1 MIIALYILF
10 SVVSFLRRDYIRFYE
25 VREGSLV
32 RENQYNGIILRE
44 ETAYPAAQSGYV
56 HFTVPEG
63 RKIAKNAELYTID
76 ESGKLEKYLEEH
88 PELQQNL
95 TEKQVLELKNRLE
108 NFSQSFQDNQFNTL
122 YSFPSSL
129 SGDSLAFSGEDGMKQ
144 LNSILATLGIQY
156 IVEKAPE
163 AGTVSYL
170 LDGYEGFKEE
180 EISADT
186 FRNQKSKK
194 TITKGGDHVEEG
206 KSLYKIIRSSD
217 WEILF
222 SLTEEERKEMENRHK
237 VTLVFSDQDLELPAE
252 LYFIHGKDGKI
263 YGKVKIQNYDDYFLE
278 DRFLSFALKEKE
290 ESCLKIPASSVVKK
304 EFYVIPNEFL
314 LTEKDGSQ
322 GFKRKGENGTV
333 QYVPTEI
340 YRKDQQFSYVSI
352 PKTGEENAIKTG
364 DLIVKDGSTDS
375 YTVGPTKLL
384 EGVYNIN
391 KGYAVFRQIVAL
403 EKNDEYVIVEKNTPS
418 GIEVYDHIVLEGSMV
433 RDGQLI
439 FQ

>member
-1 MIIALYILF
+1 
-10 SVVSFLRRDYIRFYE
+10 
-25 VREGSLV
+25 
-32 RENQYNGIILRE
+32 
-44 ETAYPAAQSGYV
+44 
-56 HFTVPEG
+56 
-63 RKIAKNAELYTID
+63 
-76 ESGKLEKYLEEH
+76 
-88 PELQQNL
+88 
-95 TEKQVLELKNRLE
+95 
-108 NFSQSFQDNQFNTL
+108 
-122 YSFPSSL
+122 
-129 SGDSLAFSGEDGMKQ
+129 
-144 LNSILATLGIQY
+144 
-156 IVEKAPE
+156 
-163 AGTVSYL
+163 
-170 LDGYEGFKEE
+170 
-180 EISADT
+180 
-186 FRNQKSKK
+186 
-194 TITKGGDHVEEG
+194 
-206 KSLYKIIRSSD
+206 
-217 WEILF
+217 
-222 SLTEEERKEMENRHK
+222 MENRHK

-263 YGKVKIQNYDDYFLE
+263 YGKVKLQNYDDYFLE

-290 ESCLKIPASSVVKK
+290 ESGLKIPASSVVKK

-340 YRKDQQFSYVSI
+340 YRKDQRFSYVSI

-375 YTVGPTKLL
+375 YTVGPTRLL